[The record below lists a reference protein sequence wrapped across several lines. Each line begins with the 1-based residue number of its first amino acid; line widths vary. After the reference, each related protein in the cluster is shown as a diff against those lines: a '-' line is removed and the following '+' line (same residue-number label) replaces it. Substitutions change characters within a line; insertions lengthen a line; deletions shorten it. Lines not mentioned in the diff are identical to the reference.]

1 MKVAAVQFAPVFADV
16 EQNTQTVIDFIARLA
31 ESGVRLVV
39 FPEACLTGYCFDSAE
54 EAAAVAISRGSDA
67 LGSIANACVE
77 SACHAIVGYAEKE
90 GDLLYNAAAFCGPEG
105 VLGHYRKTHIP
116 FLGLDRFVVPGSDLP
131 IFEVDGARVAIAI
144 CYDVR
149 VPELSRCYA
158 LSGADI
164 ICVITNWPESAEA
177 SSDIMCP
184 ARAMENHVFVIAADR
199 VGEEKGYRFIGR
211 SKIIDP
217 TGKVMASADH
227 ADEAVIVAELD
238 AALARDK
245 TIIKQAGK
253 YELPLF
259 ESRQPGLYGRIMD
272 K

>member
-1 MKVAAVQFAPVFADV
+1 MKVAAVQFAPVFAEV

-39 FPEACLTGYCFDSAE
+39 FPEACLTGYCFDSAGD
-54 EAAAVAISRGSDA
+54 AARAAISRSSNALEAIADA
-67 LGSIANACVE
+67 CRSSECYAV
-77 SACHAIVGYAEKE
+77 VGYAEKDGE
-90 GDLLYNAAAFCGPEG
+90 SLYNSAEIFGPSE
-105 VLGHYRKTHIP
+105 VVGHYRKTHIP
-116 FLGLDRFVVPGSDLP
+116 FLGLDRFVEPGSDLP
-131 IFEVDGARVAIAI
+131 IFDVDGAKVAIAI

-149 VPELSRCYA
+149 IPELSRCYA

-199 VGEEKGYRFIGR
+199 VGEEMGYRFIGR

-217 TGKVMASADH
+217 RGKVMASADH
-227 ADEAVIVAELD
+227 ADEAVIVAD
-238 AALARDK
+238 IDPSSARDK
-245 TIIKQAGK
+245 RIVKQPGK

-259 ESRQPGLYGRIMD
+259 ESRQPGLYGKITD